1 MARKFLQGIN
11 VSSLLLII
19 ISTFSSCANEMNIF
33 EGNDNK
39 QINFS
44 VSVPAWKN
52 TDSVSSSKTSRAAPI
67 MDTLFG
73 TDKSFNLIADQNDG
87 AGNYSTL
94 IDKKSV
100 SFTNNIWQTIPSHYY
115 WSGIANKTVNFY
127 AYYPTSISGNISHTA
142 GSAPTLLYTVPP
154 DASNQIDIITA
165 INPNISG
172 STATS
177 TPLTFNHIFAAVKFA
192 VGTSGLPSGTIKS
205 ITISGIKN
213 SGTYTFGSGWALG
226 STISSFTV
234 SPSATITGTSGE
246 NITSDIYT
254 LMMIPQTFSNAI
266 ITLTYSNGVVFSTT
280 ISSGTWTS
288 GNIYTYKLSKN
299 IILNYEY
306 TGSVQTFTA
315 PYAGTYK
322 IEVWGAGSNSS
333 VSSMGTI
340 SNSGLGGY
348 SYGNIYIT
356 TGTKL
361 YIYIG
366 GVGSTNNGLIGGDG
380 GYNGGGAGGKGASL
394 AGGSGG
400 GGATHISTTS
410 RGVISNYYS
419 YQNEIIIAAGGSG
432 GSAINSNPGGGGGT
446 TGTSAVSAGWSPSS
460 INSVTINGA
469 TQSNGY
475 SFGIGQNASIKTGGN
490 CGVEGNGGGGGG
502 WYGGYAYLGDGDG
515 SCCGGS
521 GGSGHLSSNLITG
534 TTGMQNDIRSGNGYA
549 RITFVSAN

>member
-1 MARKFLQGIN
+1 MGKKFLRGIN
-11 VSSLLLII
+11 VSFLLLII
-19 ISTFSSCANEMNIF
+19 ISTFSSCANEMNVF
-33 EGNDNK
+33 EGNNNR

-44 VSVPAWKN
+44 VSVPEWKN
-52 TDSVSSSKTSRAAPI
+52 TDSLATTKITRAMPVGGTILSTSN
-67 MDTLFG
+67 T
-73 TDKSFNLIADQNDG
+73 FNLIADQNDG

-94 IDKKSV
+94 ISSQAV
-100 SFTNNIWQTIPSHYY
+100 SYTNNIWKTSNDYY
-115 WSGIANKTVNFY
+115 WSGTANKTVIFY
-127 AYYPTSISGNISHTA
+127 AYYPSSISNISHSA
-142 GSAPTLLYTVPP
+142 GSAPTLSYTVPN
-154 DASNQIDIITA
+154 DVTSQIDIIA
-165 INPNISG
+165 
-172 STATS
+172 ATS
-177 TPLTFNHIFAAVKFA
+177 NSVTGSIASPTPLTFNHIFSAVKFS
-192 VGTSGLPSGTIKS
+192 VGASGLPSGTIKS
-205 ITISGIKN
+205 ISISGIHN
-213 SGTYTFGSGWALG
+213 SGTYTFGSGWSNITG
-226 STISSFTV
+226 SNTFVI
-234 SPSATITGTSGE
+234 SPSTVISGTSGV
-246 NITSDIYT
+246 NITSDTYT

-288 GNIYTYKLSKN
+288 GNTYTYKLSKN

-315 PYAGTYK
+315 PYTGTYK

-333 VSSMGTI
+333 VSSMGAII

-348 SYGNIYIT
+348 SYGNLYIT
-356 TGTKL
+356 IGTKL

-366 GVGSTNNGLIGGDG
+366 GVGSTNNGLIGGAG
-380 GYNGGGAGGKGASL
+380 GYNGGGAGGTGNSY

-419 YQNEIIIAAGGSG
+419 YQNEILIAAGGSG

-446 TGTSAVSAGWSPSS
+446 TGTSSKSAGWSPSS

-475 SFGIGQNASIKTGGN
+475 SFGIGQNASIKTGGS
-490 CGVEGNGGGGGG
+490 CGTEGNGGGGGG

-521 GGSGHLSSNLITG
+521 GGSGHLSSNLING